1 MEDDAVTA
9 SRRWFPR
16 AVLAVTLLLGV
27 SASSAYA
34 APRPSGVVLLPQS
47 AVPLAKGALSPL
59 PLFLGR
65 GASTAMGIPQG
76 QPTAN
81 QQSNPTAQTS
91 LPPLPLLAQAAQ
103 VTTTQNPEEAQR
115 FATPAPGQVI
125 DEDEEESEEEK
136 QKKRDLA
143 KKPKPECDSD
153 GQCPDKTICVQQSCK
168 SIQRPLSAILYFHRL
183 GPIGYRMVL
192 PFYYSFW
199 HPDKKTRVLFPL
211 FADHQNL
218 KEKTRDVWVFPTY
231 QYHREPGMR
240 AHRIWPL
247 FFYQSYGANGEQ
259 GKAVGLLPL
268 FWVTKKT
275 DSTTVV
281 LPPLL
286 FFHHHNV
293 EEKRTDTGFLPL
305 LLFVRKQ
312 PDLSQAF
319 FLALGFY
326 RRTPERT
333 VGGFLPLVFH
343 SRTAEKR
350 HTLVLPL
357 FYDGE
362 NYQNGSRTSTLF
374 PLFLYHRGADKSRL
388 IVTPL
393 GGSYK
398 NPDEESSTT
407 VWLAPPAFH
416 RDDPLRRFTT
426 VLPPLAMWYRNKT
439 TGSSWGYAGPFFYTR
454 DEEGGSEG
462 LVPLYF
468 HFSSRQ
474 QKSDTRVLVPLL
486 AALHTSPQRKFGFL
500 GPIYGWSSQT
510 GSGGGLLPL
519 ISVARGQNPHVA
531 ILPPLFV
538 YSADKEKGSY
548 HVSVGP
554 VFARVTTRG
563 EDAGYTA
570 GVFPLL
576 WFHRRGGSST
586 QALFPILYHNRRP
599 YQETLQLGPFY
610 YFRKCP
616 EYIGDKRAEVRAGLV
631 PLLFWK
637 RSPERSYTVLFPLIW
652 QVRTPQKSALVV
664 GPFFHTTEKIA
675 QGEVSTTGLLP
686 LFYVS
691 RSPKSTFAIA
701 PLFAYRST
709 PERKTFWLGPYVEH
723 ASGLG
728 TREQTVTRAF
738 LPLFFSYCGP
748 GRRASVLFPLF
759 MNVQDKDTTFRQIA
773 LLYYGVKTPER
784 TAHVLLPLFFHVRD
798 RERTTTVLMP
808 FFYSKNQKTE
818 AVSAGLLPLFAFGK
832 SKETTWATTP
842 LGFFYRDQKATRA
855 AALLFYADIRKD
867 REDFGIFPLWFYTRR
882 DTAHAVFVLPFFYHS
897 HDSARS
903 KSLTVL
909 GPLFFGRRG
918 QGTYGGFLPLFYGA
932 NDGDGS
938 YRFMALPLMY
948 FSHRGGKAPED
959 WLVTPLFGVN
969 KNPVG
974 SRFWIGPL
982 YIRRQDPVTSA
993 ALFPLFYYTRDDKA
1007 KTSTSFVLPLWL
1019 QTRSPERSVTMV
1031 TPLFWHERTLM
1042 RRISVLFPLVLDVHH
1057 LHSDRLTAVGPL
1069 VPLVVRYADY
1079 AAKTTSWV
1087 FPPILTYVK
1096 RRADGYHNAV
1106 VFPLLWH
1113 FGGKDRSTTVLF
1125 PLFYHVRRPATQFT
1139 ALLPFFAYSRDEH
1152 GTRSLLLPPL
1162 LTWVRNYENGSRD
1175 RVVFPFLWHFKRP
1188 KQTTTVFFPIG
1199 AHWSNEKGHYTLVL
1213 NSYYYKGTGERAGAY
1228 RFEFWPLFHVGR
1240 PRAGDLEWSILSGFL
1255 GYSRDGI
1262 RRTLRLLW
1270 GVFIPLEP
1278 VGAQTTWYGASWR
1291 MASDR

>member
-103 VTTTQNPEEAQR
+103 VTTTQTPAEAQR

-125 DEDEEESEEEK
+125 DEDEEESEEDK

-268 FWVTKKT
+268 FWVTRKT

-286 FFHHHNV
+286 FFHHRNV

-326 RRTPERT
+326 RKTPERT

-362 NYQNGSRTSTLF
+362 NYQSGSRTSTLF

-486 AALHTSPQRKFGFL
+486 AALYTSPQR
-500 GPIYGWSSQT
+500 
-510 GSGGGLLPL
+510 
-519 ISVARGQNPHVA
+519 
-531 ILPPLFV
+531 
-538 YSADKEKGSY
+538 
-548 HVSVGP
+548 
-554 VFARVTTRG
+554 
-563 EDAGYTA
+563 
-570 GVFPLL
+570 
-576 WFHRRGGSST
+576 
-586 QALFPILYHNRRP
+586 
-599 YQETLQLGPFY
+599 
-610 YFRKCP
+610 
-616 EYIGDKRAEVRAGLV
+616 
-631 PLLFWK
+631 
-637 RSPERSYTVLFPLIW
+637 
-652 QVRTPQKSALVV
+652 
-664 GPFFHTTEKIA
+664 
-675 QGEVSTTGLLP
+675 
-686 LFYVS
+686 
-691 RSPKSTFAIA
+691 
-701 PLFAYRST
+701 
-709 PERKTFWLGPYVEH
+709 
-723 ASGLG
+723 
-728 TREQTVTRAF
+728 
-738 LPLFFSYCGP
+738 
-748 GRRASVLFPLF
+748 
-759 MNVQDKDTTFRQIA
+759 
-773 LLYYGVKTPER
+773 
-784 TAHVLLPLFFHVRD
+784 
-798 RERTTTVLMP
+798 
-808 FFYSKNQKTE
+808 
-818 AVSAGLLPLFAFGK
+818 
-832 SKETTWATTP
+832 
-842 LGFFYRDQKATRA
+842 
-855 AALLFYADIRKD
+855 
-867 REDFGIFPLWFYTRR
+867 
-882 DTAHAVFVLPFFYHS
+882 
-897 HDSARS
+897 
-903 KSLTVL
+903 
-909 GPLFFGRRG
+909 
-918 QGTYGGFLPLFYGA
+918 
-932 NDGDGS
+932 
-938 YRFMALPLMY
+938 
-948 FSHRGGKAPED
+948 
-959 WLVTPLFGVN
+959 
-969 KNPVG
+969 
-974 SRFWIGPL
+974 
-982 YIRRQDPVTSA
+982 
-993 ALFPLFYYTRDDKA
+993 
-1007 KTSTSFVLPLWL
+1007 
-1019 QTRSPERSVTMV
+1019 
-1031 TPLFWHERTLM
+1031 
-1042 RRISVLFPLVLDVHH
+1042 
-1057 LHSDRLTAVGPL
+1057 
-1069 VPLVVRYADY
+1069 
-1079 AAKTTSWV
+1079 
-1087 FPPILTYVK
+1087 
-1096 RRADGYHNAV
+1096 
-1106 VFPLLWH
+1106 
-1113 FGGKDRSTTVLF
+1113 
-1125 PLFYHVRRPATQFT
+1125 
-1139 ALLPFFAYSRDEH
+1139 
-1152 GTRSLLLPPL
+1152 
-1162 LTWVRNYENGSRD
+1162 
-1175 RVVFPFLWHFKRP
+1175 
-1188 KQTTTVFFPIG
+1188 
-1199 AHWSNEKGHYTLVL
+1199 
-1213 NSYYYKGTGERAGAY
+1213 
-1228 RFEFWPLFHVGR
+1228 
-1240 PRAGDLEWSILSGFL
+1240 
-1255 GYSRDGI
+1255 
-1262 RRTLRLLW
+1262 
-1270 GVFIPLEP
+1270 
-1278 VGAQTTWYGASWR
+1278 
-1291 MASDR
+1291 